1 MLVGRKGISAA
12 LILWAAAAGIAQAQS
27 VNQATA
33 DAVAKSLRGSRSLS
47 GYRIEVETNDGVA
60 TLSGV
65 VATAAHK
72 KEAVTRARRAAGVTS
87 VVDKLV
93 VAGADRVLPAQYQVA
108 HGFGHGGAPADD
120 IIYDGAPTVGGMAGG
135 PAAGAGAAAGG
146 PAMAADGGPLPEG
159 PAVMEGP
166 QRMNVPAY
174 PNYAWPSYAP
184 YPNFSA
190 VGYPTIYPW
199 QAWPNIGPFYPYP
212 EPPLDYRAVTAQ
224 YHDGVWH
231 VKFRKHYTRPFLVPW
246 PVAGIFNR
254 AY

>member
-12 LILWAAAAGIAQAQS
+12 LILLATSAGVAQAQS

-33 DAVAKSLRGSRSLS
+33 DAVAQSLRASRVLS
-47 GYRIEVETNDGVA
+47 GYRIEIETNDGLA

-65 VATAAHK
+65 VGTAAQK
-72 KEAVTRARRAAGVTS
+72 ADALARAKRAAGVTG
-87 VVDKLV
+87 VMDKLV
-93 VAGADRVLPAQYQVA
+93 VAGTDRVQPVQYQMA
-108 HGFGHGGAPADD
+108 HGFGHNRGAVADD
-120 IIYDGAPTVGGMAGG
+120 IIYDGDPAPADAGTTGNVAPPVDNG
-135 PAAGAGAAAGG
+135 PV
-146 PAMAADGGPLPEG
+146 PEG
-159 PAVMEGP
+159 PAIAEGAM
-166 QRMNVPAY
+166 RMTSPSY

-212 EPPLDYRAVTAQ
+212 EPPLDWRAVTAQ
-224 YHDGVWH
+224 YKDGVWH
-231 VKFRKHYTRPFLVPW
+231 LKFRKNYTRPFIFVW
-246 PVAGIFNR
+246 PFAGLFNR